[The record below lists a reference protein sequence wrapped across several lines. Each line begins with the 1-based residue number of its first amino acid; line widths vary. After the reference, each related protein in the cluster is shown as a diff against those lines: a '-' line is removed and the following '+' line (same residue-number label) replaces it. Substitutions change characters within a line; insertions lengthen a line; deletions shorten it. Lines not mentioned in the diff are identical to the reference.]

1 MRGSGRC
8 SQCPTSTDL
17 TAGTLLGPD
26 FSCKPTCDGRGLAG
40 RDPSTSSVGAK
51 GLGRWPGAGR
61 EKGTYSRT
69 ALHRNHLYQPPKRW
83 EKILRHPKTPSLC
96 SFVAVALR
104 DRHAALCVNLFLP
117 EPALGSA
124 PSGLFLLA
132 DLTSNLC
139 ALCFSDHASEKHCI
153 KPGIVRDLKLKKK
166 K

>member
-1 MRGSGRC
+1 MSHINWPDSRNVTWTWFLMQTHLWRQRAGGAGSVH
-8 SQCPTSTDL
+8 
-17 TAGTLLGPD
+17 
-26 FSCKPTCDGRGLAG
+26 
-40 RDPSTSSVGAK
+40 SSVGAK

-69 ALHRNHLYQPPKRW
+69 ALHRNRLYQPPKRW

-104 DRHAALCVNLFLP
+104 DRHATLCVNLFLP

-124 PSGLFLLA
+124 PCGLFLLA

-139 ALCFSDHASEKHCI
+139 ALCFSDHASEEHCI
-153 KPGIVRDLKLKKK
+153 KPGIVRDLKFKKK

>member
-69 ALHRNHLYQPPKRW
+69 ALHRNRLYQPPKRW

-96 SFVAVALR
+96 SFVAAALR
-104 DRHAALCVNLFLP
+104 DRHAALCVSVL
-117 EPALGSA
+117 ARA
-124 PSGLFLLA
+124 TSGLSPLVGSFSST
-132 DLTSNLC
+132 TSLPTSV
-139 ALCFSDHASEKHCI
+139 LSASQTTHLRNT
-153 KPGIVRDLKLKKK
+153 V
-166 K
+166 